1 MFDEFYN
8 KLEALRKQN
17 DLFVTATVVRR
28 EIPSSGK
35 SGDKAIIDKYG
46 EITGWIGGGC
56 VKGIVL
62 KEAADA
68 MKTGKARLVKVG
80 EHSSTEQDGVTNYK
94 MTCMSEGT
102 VEIFLEPVL
111 PPPHL
116 VVIGKTLIAKALV
129 KLAKVSGYRV
139 TAVAPEAKPTTFEK
153 VDELITQINL
163 KQVKISSA
171 SSIVICTQGENDEEA
186 IEQVLAQPCFYKAF
200 VASPKKK
207 TAIFENLIGQGFD
220 KEKINAIHS
229 PAGININAKKPEEVA
244 ISILAEIIQ
253 SQNNLN
259 ATGFTKFES
268 TGGDTSRP
276 KFYINPVCGVPVD
289 MNSPKHVVEYKNEK
303 VYFCCDGCKVKFDA
317 DPEKY
322 MTSTTYEGM

>member
-102 VEIFLEPVL
+102 VEIF
-111 PPPHL
+111 
-116 VVIGKTLIAKALV
+116 
-129 KLAKVSGYRV
+129 
-139 TAVAPEAKPTTFEK
+139 
-153 VDELITQINL
+153 
-163 KQVKISSA
+163 
-171 SSIVICTQGENDEEA
+171 
-186 IEQVLAQPCFYKAF
+186 
-200 VASPKKK
+200 
-207 TAIFENLIGQGFD
+207 
-220 KEKINAIHS
+220 
-229 PAGININAKKPEEVA
+229 
-244 ISILAEIIQ
+244 
-253 SQNNLN
+253 
-259 ATGFTKFES
+259 
-268 TGGDTSRP
+268 
-276 KFYINPVCGVPVD
+276 
-289 MNSPKHVVEYKNEK
+289 
-303 VYFCCDGCKVKFDA
+303 
-317 DPEKY
+317 
-322 MTSTTYEGM
+322 